1 MNSILIFLTNNY
13 KWFLVAALI
22 LFLALVG
29 FVTQSK
35 KKKSNGD
42 VPTVNTNVAPTPQA
56 QPTVQTPVEQ
66 APVETV
72 SMPNMEAPTSVSNE
86 VIEPEATPDLN
97 VAPTMTF
104 NDMPAPNPSESLA
117 NETVSNEVVM
127 DPIQNNQF
135 TEPVTS
141 TPSVQETPTVQ
152 MPTFE
157 VPSVETPVSASSE
170 LSQPEPTT
178 LENVTPEPI
187 IMPEPAIISE
197 PTTTIEPAP
206 AVITP
211 SIEPTVVEPVNVQ
224 TPQPLDLNSNN
235 NGQINGQM

>member
-1 MNSILIFLTNNY
+1 MNSILNFLSNNY
-13 KWFLVAALI
+13 IWFLVAAGI
-22 LFLALVG
+22 LLLALIG
-29 FVTQSK
+29 FIAQSK
-35 KKKSNGD
+35 KNKKSNGD
-42 VPTVNTNVAPTPQA
+42 VPTVNTNVAPAPQA

-86 VIEPEATPDLN
+86 VTEPPTTPDLN

-117 NETVSNEVVM
+117 NETISSEVVM

-135 TEPVTS
+135 TEPVAP
-141 TPSVQETPTVQ
+141 TPSVQETPAVQ
-152 MPTFE
+152 MPVFE
-157 VPSVETPVSASSE
+157 VPSVETPVSASSQ

-187 IMPEPAIISE
+187 IMPDPAII
-197 PTTTIEPAP
+197 
-206 AVITP
+206 TP
-211 SIEPTVVEPVNVQ
+211 STEPTVVEPVNAGA
-224 TPQPLDLNSNN
+224 PQPLDLNSNN
-235 NGQINGQM
+235 NGQM